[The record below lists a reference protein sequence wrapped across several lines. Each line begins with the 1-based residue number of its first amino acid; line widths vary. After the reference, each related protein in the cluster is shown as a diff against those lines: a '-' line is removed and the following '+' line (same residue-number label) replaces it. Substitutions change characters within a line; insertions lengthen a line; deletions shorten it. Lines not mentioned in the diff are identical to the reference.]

1 MEDRQPAVAARTGD
15 KYITNPRIAAYCSH
29 LITNF
34 YAQLESVFP

>member
-1 MEDRQPAVAARTGD
+1 MEEAVAARTGD
-15 KYITNPRIAAYCSH
+15 KYITNPRIAAYYYSH